1 MQLKFEVHELF
12 ASIWPQS
19 KSIFLPTLVGL
30 QTTKESREL
39 SKIERE
45 SKRLK
50 FLENTFNVGLDSAV
64 LALARA

>member
-1 MQLKFEVHELF
+1 MEFKFEVHEN
-12 ASIWPQS
+12 QR
-19 KSIFLPTLVGL
+19 IFLPTLVGL
-30 QTTKESREL
+30 QKTKESREL

-50 FLENTFNVGLDSAV
+50 FMENTFNVGLDPTV